1 MTYAPVST
9 SQLLSV
15 TSPSL
20 FLPVYPVGSPGPLPQ
35 QPTHSPPL
43 VNFCIPQEAS
53 RTNWVPSCQ
62 HRAEAGLQVGG
73 VAPPH
78 RQGVPWFH
86 APLERSSGDA
96 PPPRSGRA
104 MMDLETGQCPS
115 VFHIPSQCVRVWPF
129 PVCPHRRGRPGRTK
143 ISYCSTSTAVLWP
156 PMPT

>member
-20 FLPVYPVGSPGPLPQ
+20 FLPVYPVGSPGPLRQ

-43 VNFCIPQEAS
+43 ANFCIPQEAS

-78 RQGVPWFH
+78 RQGVPSLQRRCP
-86 APLERSSGDA
+86 APQVRMGDDGSGN
-96 PPPRSGRA
+96 RA
-104 MMDLETGQCPS
+104 VPLCVSYPLPMCPCVALPS
-115 VFHIPSQCVRVWPF
+115 VS
-129 PVCPHRRGRPGRTK
+129 
-143 ISYCSTSTAVLWP
+143 P
-156 PMPT
+156 PQGTPREDQD